1 MSKTATYALIDSY
14 TAPSGQTSVT
24 FSSIPA
30 TYTDLILVVNTIVS
44 SGTGAELSIRFNSDT
59 TGNYSN
65 TYLLGTGS
73 ATASG
78 RGTNFTYADCG
89 YLSSNSGNPNTRIL
103 HIQDYANTTTFKTII
118 SRASG
123 VNGAQVTAYA
133 NLWRKTP
140 EAINSITIFSASSLT
155 YATGSTFK
163 LYGIQAGNA

>member
-1 MSKTATYALIDSY
+1 MPTQTYTPIESRTLTSAT
-14 TAPSGQTSVT
+14 TTVT

-30 TYTDLILVVNTIVS
+30 TYTDLILVANTIVS

-59 TGNYSN
+59 ATNYSN

-73 ATASG
+73 ATATG
-78 RGTNFTYADCG
+78 RGTSFTYADCG

-103 HIQDYANTTTFKTII
+103 HIQNYANTTTYKTII

-123 VNGAQVTAYA
+123 VNGAQVTAYV

-155 YATGSTFK
+155 YATGSTFT
-163 LYGIQAGNA
+163 LYGIKAGS